1 MFVRR
6 LASLF
11 AFAACI
17 ATCSAFAA
25 NQAATV
31 QLVDGDARISAGGAE
46 RKVKSG
52 DVVNEGDTLVTGK
65 DSEIHLAMQDAGF
78 MVLRSGTRFQVV
90 NYAANGDDKDQG
102 IFRLI
107 EGGVRSITGW
117 IGKFNAKSYQIKT
130 TNASVGIRGTDHETR
145 YIPEG
150 SSEGEAGTYDRVYE
164 GETVLETSEGS
175 ATIGKD
181 QSGYHSMRPRDKP
194 RRLAAIPAFY
204 RPGRHEA
211 QVAKKH
217 AEIQRVVAERREE
230 RRKLMQERKAAAG
243 ELREKVKEAKE
254 QGKTLTPEQ
263 QQEMKSQREAL
274 QRDAR
279 AAREMHG
286 DLQKARRALEED
298 VKARRLTR
306 DEARERRKALAE
318 QEKAFEQKQVD
329 INRRLKDLNET
340 ADSILR

>member
-1 MFVRR
+1 MLGRR
-6 LASLF
+6 LASVF
-11 AFAACI
+11 AFAACL
-17 ATCSAFAA
+17 ASCGAFAA

-31 QLVDGDARISAGGAE
+31 QLADGDARINAGGTE
-46 RKVKSG
+46 RKVKVG
-52 DVVNEGDTLVTGK
+52 DVVNEGDTLITGK

-78 MVLRSGTRFQVV
+78 MVLRSGTRFQIV
-90 NYAANGDDKDQG
+90 NYAADGNDQDVG

-107 EGGVRSITGW
+107 SGGVRSITGW

-145 YIPEG
+145 YLPEG
-150 SSEGEAGTYDRVYE
+150 SSEGEPGTYDRVYE
-164 GETVLETSEGS
+164 GETVLETAEGN

-181 QSGYHSMRPRDKP
+181 QSGYLSTRPRDKP

-230 RRKLMQERKAAAG
+230 RRKLMQERKAAVG
-243 ELREKVKEAKE
+243 ELRGKVKEARE
-254 QGKTLTPEQ
+254 QGKSLTPEQ
-263 QQEMKSQREAL
+263 QRELKDQREAL

-286 DLQKARRALEED
+286 DIQKTRKSLEED
-298 VKARRLTR
+298 VKARRVTR

-318 QEKAFEQKQVD
+318 QEKAFEQKQAD
-329 INRRLKDLNET
+329 INRRLKELNET